1 MYEERALS
9 YLLDNGMD
17 FKNMKM
23 AVIVQEMIE
32 ADLSGIAFSVNP
44 LRGNDKE
51 IVIEVAEG
59 AGEKVVGEK
68 LTLNAIFTIGFMK
81 KSFMTKTINF

>member
-32 ADLSGIAFSVNP
+32 ADLSGIAFQ
-44 LRGNDKE
+44 
-51 IVIEVAEG
+51 
-59 AGEKVVGEK
+59 
-68 LTLNAIFTIGFMK
+68 
-81 KSFMTKTINF
+81 